1 MGHPLT
7 PRIDKECVDFMSF
20 LDGSFPHYMTEMIHD
35 TVEAALA
42 GGIALA
48 VRAYVEGGEDG
59 LYSLM
64 GEVNATLE
72 RLNADAADDDGRID
86 DPND

>member
-7 PRIDKECVDFMSF
+7 PRIDKECVDFKSF
-20 LDGSFPHYMTEMIHD
+20 MDGSYPPHLAGVFQK

-42 GGIALA
+42 VGITLA
-48 VRAYVEGGEDG
+48 ISTYLESGEEG
-59 LYSLM
+59 LITLM
-64 GEVNATLE
+64 GECNAVWE
-72 RLNADAADDDGRID
+72 RLHADAADDDGRID